1 MTQFKKSCGPN
12 TEHFHSPGFKSGID
26 LSSFI
31 CQKGETSQ
39 LTPVDSFSFRTLL
52 SWDFIK
58 LSQAHASLINK
69 MHFYFSR
76 DFEVTY
82 NIDPIGQL
90 KIGSERE
97 LIIVQEPEPRGSA
110 GD

>member
-1 MTQFKKSCGPN
+1 M
-12 TEHFHSPGFKSGID
+12 
-26 LSSFI
+26 
-31 CQKGETSQ
+31 
-39 LTPVDSFSFRTLL
+39 
-52 SWDFIK
+52 
-58 LSQAHASLINK
+58 SQAHASLINK